1 MLGIVKRL
9 LVVLALLVSDEL
21 DAVEQPLE
29 AIDRI
34 FLFLTRP
41 VFAIAGRFGVNPRE
55 LERFLK
61 FMVVGTIGFVVDFGT
76 LNLLVQLFG
85 LPLLFSNTISFSL
98 AVISNYTWNR
108 YWTYPDSR
116 SKPVRS
122 QLTQFV
128 VVNVAGLGIN
138 TLVLAALTGVFTR
151 MVGELGY
158 NIAKAI
164 ATVIVLFWNFF
175 INRYW
180 TYSDVD

>member
-1 MLGIVKRL
+1 MLAVVDRL
-9 LVVLALLVSDEL
+9 
-21 DAVEQPLE
+21 
-29 AIDRI
+29 
-34 FLFLTRP
+34 FFFFTRP
-41 VFAIAGRFGVNPRE
+41 IFAIAGRFNVNPKE

-61 FMVVGTIGFVVDFGT
+61 FMVVGTVGFVVDFGT
-76 LNLLVQLFG
+76 LNLLV
-85 LPLLFSNTISFSL
+85 LLAGFPVLVANTISFSL

-108 YWTYPDSR
+108 FWTYPDSR

-122 QLTQFV
+122 QLVQFV

-138 TLVLAALTGVFTR
+138 TLVLATLTPLFTR
-151 MVGELGY
+151 MIGELGY

-175 INRYW
+175 VNRYW

>member
-1 MLGIVKRL
+1 MLSVVDRL
-9 LVVLALLVSDEL
+9 F
-21 DAVEQPLE
+21 
-29 AIDRI
+29 
-34 FLFLTRP
+34 FLFTRP
-41 VFAIAGRFGVNPRE
+41 VFAIAGRFGLNPKE

-76 LNLLVQLFG
+76 LNLLVLVVG
-85 LPLLFSNTISFSL
+85 LPVLISNTISFSL

-108 YWTYPDSR
+108 LWTYPDSR

-138 TLVLAALTGVFTR
+138 TLVLATLTPVFTR
-151 MVGELGY
+151 LVGELGY

-175 INRYW
+175 VNRYW

>member
-1 MLGIVKRL
+1 MLTVVDRL
-9 LVVLALLVSDEL
+9 
-21 DAVEQPLE
+21 
-29 AIDRI
+29 
-34 FLFLTRP
+34 FFFLTRP
-41 VFAIAGRFGVNPRE
+41 VFAIAGRFGVNPKE

-76 LNLLVQLFG
+76 LNLLVLLVG
-85 LPLLFSNTISFSL
+85 LPVLIANTISFSL

-108 YWTYPDSR
+108 FWTYPDSR
-116 SKPVRS
+116 SKRIRS
-122 QLTQFV
+122 QLIQFV

-138 TLVLAALTGVFTR
+138 TLVLATLTPVFTG
-151 MVGELGY
+151 MIGELGY

-180 TYSDVD
+180 TYGDVD